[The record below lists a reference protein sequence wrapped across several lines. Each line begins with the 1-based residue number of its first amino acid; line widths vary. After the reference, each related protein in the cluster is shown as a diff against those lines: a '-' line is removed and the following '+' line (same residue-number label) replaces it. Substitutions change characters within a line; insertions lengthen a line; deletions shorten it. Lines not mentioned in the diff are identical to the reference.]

1 MIEVEMPDGTILQ
14 FPEGTDPETMKRAI
28 KSLGA
33 PMDPAQQR
41 SADMK
46 ARADAAKS
54 NTLVPSQDSLARA
67 AAADQIAQDQMTLA
81 QGGPVMNA
89 VTKFAQGIPFVGQ
102 YSDELTTGIDRATG
116 GTGAAGEV
124 QRQVQ
129 DAMDRQYPKTSVGLQ
144 VAGGLAGSAGL
155 GGLATKGAQALGVT
169 GQAISSLV
177 PAGLAGRVAAG
188 AAAGAAIGGTEGA
201 VSGYGAGTEGQRG
214 QSAISGGLVGAG
226 LGGVIGGLAP
236 LASAGIKSAVE
247 AWKGRDV
254 SVIANRFGISKDAAR
269 VVKAAIENDDM
280 AAADAALRR
289 AGSDAMLADASPAT
303 SQLLDTAMQS
313 GGKAARIG
321 REAVDSRAVAAN
333 DRITTSLDTILG
345 RPEGVK
351 SASRDVATRT
361 AGLRS
366 QAYDRAYGSPIDY
379 STGGPGDA
387 ILGVIERIPP
397 RTVQA
402 AVSEANDAMRAAGV
416 TNKQILIDIAD
427 DGAVSF
433 REMPNVQQLDE
444 LKKALGSIAQNETD
458 AITGRITGAGLR
470 AKKLAADLSAAIADA
485 VPQYRTAVKLGGDKI
500 AEQNALDIGRKALLS
515 GTTREQVAE
524 AMAGASR
531 DAQEAARRGLRTYID
546 DTLANV
552 KAAISDPN
560 TDARE
565 AMRVVKDM
573 SSRANREKVEMVLGK
588 PRADALMRTID
599 EAAAQLAT
607 RSAVARNSATASR
620 LAGKEAIDAI
630 TEPGALSTL
639 LAGRPVDAGRKL
651 VQLFTGSTAEAQT
664 AQKQAIYA
672 EIATALT
679 KMRGPDAQ
687 LALEAVNK
695 AIAGQPVSSAE
706 AARIARALTTG
717 GALAAYQTG
726 TQSLAK

>member
-1 MIEVEMPDGTILQ
+1 MNPFEQFVKAVNPFKQFAAQPESAPKEDVVATTKDGGRII
-14 FPEGTDPETMKRAI
+14 R
-28 KSLGA
+28 GA
-33 PMDPAQQR
+33 GGALSFTSPGYATSDPAQIEKIMAGATPAETSMSSFDQQTIAQAPIASR
-41 SADMK
+41 
-46 ARADAAKS
+46 AAKA
-54 NTLVPSQDSLARA
+54 L
-67 AAADQIAQDQMTLA
+67 
-81 QGGPVMNA
+81 QGV
-89 VTKFAQGIPFVGQ
+89 PFVGE
-102 YSDELTTGIDRATG
+102 YVDE
-116 GTGAAGEV
+116 AAGAVFGDKATQGIRAV
-124 QRQVQ
+124 QG
-129 DAMDRQYPKTSVGLQ
+129 AMDRERPKESTALAIGGGIAGSIPMAIAAPLNAIPAVSGLASRAAVGLGLGA
-144 VAGGLAGSAGL
+144 VAGG
-155 GGLATKGAQALGVT
+155 V
-169 GQAISSLV
+169 
-177 PAGLAGRVAAG
+177 
-188 AAAGAAIGGTEGA
+188 EGA
-201 VSGYGAGTEGQRG
+201 VSGYGAGNDGDRA
-214 QSAISGGLVGAG
+214 QSAIQRGAVGAA
-226 LGGVIGGLAP
+226 LGGVIGGVAP
-236 LASAGIKSAVE
+236 LASAGIKAVAE
-247 AWKGRDV
+247 RMKGMDIA
-254 SVIANRFGISKDAAR
+254 VISSRFGVSKDAAK

-280 AAADAALRR
+280 AAAEAALKR
-289 AGSDAMLADASPAT
+289 AGSDAMLADASPST

-333 DRITTSLDTILG
+333 DRITKSLDAILG
-345 RPEGVK
+345 SPEGVK
-351 SASRDVATRT
+351 SASRDVASRT

-366 QAYDRAYGSPIDY
+366 MAYERAYGSPIDY

-387 ILGVIERIPP
+387 ILGVIDRIPP

-427 DGAVSF
+427 DGAVTF

-458 AITGRITGAGLR
+458 PITGRITGAGLR
-470 AKKLAADLSAAIADA
+470 AKKLASDLSSVLADA
-485 VPQYRTAVKLGGDKI
+485 VPSYRTAVKLGGDKI
-500 AEQNALDIGRKALLS
+500 GEQNALDIGRKALLS

-524 AMAGASR
+524 AMTGASKE
-531 DAQEAARRGLRTYID
+531 AQEAARRGLRTYLD

-573 SSRANREKVEMVLGK
+573 SSRASREKVETILGK
-588 PRADALMRTID
+588 PRADALMRTLD

-630 TEPGALSTL
+630 TEPGAFATL
-639 LAGRPVDAGRKL
+639 MQGQPVEAGRKL
-651 VQLFTGSTAEAQT
+651 VQLFTGRTSEAAT

-672 EIATALT
+672 EIAQALT
-679 KMRGPDAQ
+679 QMRGPQAQDALQ
-687 LALEAVNK
+687 AVNK

-706 AARIARALTTG
+706 AALIARVVTTG